1 MLIRR
6 SLTSLAFVVVLATA
20 ASAQD
25 IVHLRSGKVLSGTIL
40 FEGDAKTGFTLR
52 RWDTGGEVF
61 IKWSQVP
68 DSEAY
73 RIRTRS
79 ANPDSEA
86 ANEELIDAVRIV
98 TPEREL
104 IGIVMSEK
112 GGVTQIKTIDGLQST
127 PKSAEQHRE
136 NTKVKES
143 EVFTPDERVD
153 RLAKKSGEL
162 DFPKTIALANFSA
175 SIKLF
180 ARARDYYRQAE
191 KIAPADKDRDEAK
204 GLASSMELRIVEDNA
219 EKALA
224 AVRELASKYNFDKA
238 IQDAQKFLADFTET
252 SVAKANAGLVA
263 EIEGRRAEY
272 QRDRD
277 KILARDIPDHWIRTR
292 DSLLSKLA
300 GGKSTIQQAREG
312 LMKLD
317 EEIVAEV
324 AKKLTAAPEEVTK
337 HWQQRTEKRIRTV
350 SMKDGSWIHRGGQD
364 GGLDYT
370 PDVNDEVDEFNKRFG
385 DQQGKKK
392 PNLGQ
397 KLETQQ
403 EWWLSAQSKV
413 RKDWLECLYADTS
426 ANAKKESVD
435 EKPCARCRGLGKIA
449 ASRGGKAIEYT
460 CHECHGCKVVLTI
473 KYW

>member
-1 MLIRR
+1 MKTRTLVA
-6 SLTSLAFVVVLATA
+6 SFALVAALGSV

-25 IVHLRSGKVLSGTIL
+25 VVHLKSGRVLSGTIV

-79 ANPDSEA
+79 ANPDADA
-86 ANEELIDAVRIV
+86 AAEDLIDAVRIV

-104 IGIVMSEK
+104 IGIVVSEK

-143 EVFTPDERVD
+143 EIFTPDERVD
-153 RLAKKSGEL
+153 RLAKKSGDL
-162 DFPKTIALANFSA
+162 DYPKTVALANFSA

-191 KIAPADKDRDEAK
+191 KIAPADKERDEAK
-204 GLASSMELRIVEDNA
+204 ALASSMDMRIVEDNA
-219 EKALA
+219 EKALT

-238 IQDAQKFLADFTET
+238 IQDAQKFLGDFAET

-277 KILARDIPDHWIRTR
+277 KILARDIPEHWTKVR
-292 DSLLSKLA
+292 DSLLSKLG
-300 GGKSTIQQAREG
+300 GGKFTIQQAREA
-312 LMKLD
+312 LVKLD
-317 EEIVAEV
+317 DDIVAEV
-324 AKKLTAAPEEVTK
+324 SKRLTATPEEVSK
-337 HWQQRTEKRIRTV
+337 HWQARTEKRIRTV
-350 SMKDGSWIHRGGQD
+350 SMKDGTWIHRGGQD
-364 GGLDYT
+364 GGPDYQ
-370 PDVNDEVDEFNKRFG
+370 PDANDDLDEFKKRFG
-385 DQQGKKK
+385 EQEGKKK
-392 PNLGQ
+392 PNLSQ
-397 KLETQQ
+397 KLDTQQ
-403 EWWLSAQSKV
+403 EWWTSASSKV
-413 RKDWLECLYADTS
+413 RKDWLECFYADTS
-426 ANAKKESVD
+426 SNAKKESVD
-435 EKPCARCRGLGKIA
+435 EKPCARCRGQGKIPA
-449 ASRGGKAIEYT
+449 TRGGKAIEYT
-460 CHECHGCKVVLTI
+460 CHDCHGCKVVLTI